1 MMIFRQFRKRT
12 ILHRYI
18 PYKIATIS
26 MESGLTDEDFRQIK
40 RFAETPRHERTPDL
54 LRAIESRKSRTET
67 EDEQE

>member
-1 MMIFRQFRKRT
+1 
-12 ILHRYI
+12 
-18 PYKIATIS
+18 